1 VEALRKVRRR
11 EGIAL
16 EAFLK
21 VKKKKFKERR
31 RN

>member
-1 VEALRKVRRR
+1 VKALRKVRRR

-21 VKKKKFKERR
+21 VKIKRFKE
-31 RN
+31 